1 MRVLILDSQNQNTLA
16 IVRHLG
22 KQGHYVAVVGSKLLS
37 LSFYSKFINRKLVFP
52 DLKEDPQLYVE
63 SLLNEIQSNS
73 YDVLLPVGFKSY
85 QLCSEFQ
92 DEIKKHTKLT
102 VTSFEN
108 IKLASDKSKTYDL
121 ANELNIPYPK
131 IYPILTLQDFDK
143 SQFEFPLVIKAPFES
158 GKNIV
163 EYASSLID
171 AKRIFLHMQ
180 SSLNGISP
188 LVQQYI
194 KGDGYGFFAFYV
206 DGKCANY
213 FMHHRIREYPVT
225 GGASVCAESY
235 FNLELRQLG
244 IKILDH
250 LRWEGVAMVEFKRDE
265 ISGKF
270 NLMEINPKFWGS
282 LELAIKAGVDF
293 PSYLIDEKTNIDIN
307 LISPHYKNIIF
318 QWILNGELF
327 HFLERPTALSKI
339 IRTLPKSYKDL
350 KWSDFKPNIF
360 QFINI
365 FIHYYKK
372 LRN

>member
-1 MRVLILDSQNQNTLA
+1 
-16 IVRHLG
+16 
-22 KQGHYVAVVGSKLLS
+22 
-37 LSFYSKFINRKLVFP
+37 
-52 DLKEDPQLYVE
+52 
-63 SLLNEIQSNS
+63 
-73 YDVLLPVGFKSY
+73 
-85 QLCSEFQ
+85 
-92 DEIKKHTKLT
+92 
-102 VTSFEN
+102 
-108 IKLASDKSKTYDL
+108 
-121 ANELNIPYPK
+121 
-131 IYPILTLQDFDK
+131 
-143 SQFEFPLVIKAPFES
+143 
-158 GKNIV
+158 
-163 EYASSLID
+163 
-171 AKRIFLHMQ
+171 
-180 SSLNGISP
+180 
-188 LVQQYI
+188 
-194 KGDGYGFFAFYV
+194 
-206 DGKCANY
+206 
-213 FMHHRIREYPVT
+213 
-225 GGASVCAESY
+225 
-235 FNLELRQLG
+235 
-244 IKILDH
+244 
-250 LRWEGVAMVEFKRDE
+250 MVEFKRDE